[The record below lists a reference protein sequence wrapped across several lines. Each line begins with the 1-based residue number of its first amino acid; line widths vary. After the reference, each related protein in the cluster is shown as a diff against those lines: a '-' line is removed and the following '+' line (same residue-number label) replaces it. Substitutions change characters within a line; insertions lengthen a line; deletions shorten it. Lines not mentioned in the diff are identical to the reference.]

1 MRREIEH
8 QNNVEA
14 SRKQVDEAADLVSP
28 RAIPKWN
35 VDVVRWDIITET
47 LLLNVAR
54 SRISISLSI
63 IVICATRAQYAKPVA
78 FNFKACTM
86 RSSCFD
92 PEDIGELSFNA
103 SENALSFFDQVT
115 DWVIVER
122 LEEIVIEF
130 CNNR

>member
-1 MRREIEH
+1 MGREIEH

-35 VDVVRWDIITET
+35 VDVVRRDIIAET

-63 IVICATRAQYAKPVA
+63 IVYCATRAQYAKPVA

-86 RSSCFD
+86 RGSCFD
-92 PEDIGELSFNA
+92 IEDIGELSFNA

-115 DWVIVER
+115 DRVIVER
-122 LEEIVIEF
+122 LEEVVIEF
-130 CNNR
+130 RNNR